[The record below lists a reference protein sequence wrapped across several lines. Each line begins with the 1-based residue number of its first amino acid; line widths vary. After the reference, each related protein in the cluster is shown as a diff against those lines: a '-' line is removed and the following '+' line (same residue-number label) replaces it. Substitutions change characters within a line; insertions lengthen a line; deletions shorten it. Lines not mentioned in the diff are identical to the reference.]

1 MDKAVLDKYKNDPA
15 WAETIKLYS
24 GLFETDIER
33 KDFILELAETDI
45 LLATECSKTEFTANN
60 ETETCLKEKLKK
72 TSKNTLQQVVSAINL
87 NSISEISNSRKSLLI
102 ANKIAHN
109 LDEKA
114 ILKICNHWVKSKVK
128 GKVLIHKKDL
138 QQIKNIL
145 EKTNLITI
153 PDEDKDF
160 LDVLISNV
168 YSHLNQPDKLGVD
181 VVKRVFDII
190 SVFNHRT
197 EEYATN
203 TVSFLKSKK
212 SSNKRKVLEAYTS
225 YKKKLGYKIDRT

>member
-1 MDKAVLDKYKNDPA
+1 MDKTVLDKYKNDPA

-24 GLFETDIER
+24 GLFETDNER

-45 LLATECSKTEFTANN
+45 LLATECSKTELTANN
-60 ETETCLKEKLKK
+60 ETETCLKEKLKN

-109 LDEKA
+109 LDERA

-145 EKTNLITI
+145 EKTNLINI
-153 PDEDKDF
+153 LDEDKEF

-190 SVFNHRT
+190 RKFNYRT
-197 EEYATN
+197 EEYATK
-203 TVSFLKSKK
+203 TVYFLNRKK
-212 SSNKRKVLEAYTS
+212 SAKKRKVLES
-225 YKKKLGYKIDRT
+225 YPNVQI

>member
-1 MDKAVLDKYKNDPA
+1 MDKTVLDKYKNDPA

-24 GLFETDIER
+24 GLFETDNER

-45 LLATECSKTEFTANN
+45 LLATECSKTELIANN
-60 ETETCLKEKLKK
+60 ETETSLKEKLKK

-109 LDEKA
+109 LDERA
-114 ILKICNHWVKSKVK
+114 ILKICNHWVKSKLK
-128 GKVLIHKKDL
+128 GKVLIHKMDL

-145 EKTNLITI
+145 EKTNLITV
-153 PDEDKDF
+153 PDEDKEF

-168 YSHLNQPDKLGVD
+168 YSHLNQPEKLGVD
-181 VVKRVFDII
+181 VVKRVFDVINK
-190 SVFNHRT
+190 FNYRT
-197 EEYATN
+197 EEYVTK
-203 TVSFLKSKK
+203 TIYFLNRKK
-212 SSNKRKVLEAYTS
+212 STKKRKVLEYYANVQT
-225 YKKKLGYKIDRT
+225 